1 MKHPF
6 LLLLLLRCLLWLP
19 LTTWAQ
25 TTPATTRLPL
35 TGSVAPEGLSKL
47 TLTRGD
53 SAILQVGLLNTSG
66 TAVLDVTGIEDLT
79 LEIYP
84 SSESATQATTPLT
97 LLSADLDGS
106 LTLEEWTA
114 GSGQHATFELG
125 TLQTNLAMTTRQLT
139 LWGVI
144 YGTLTDGSRRTFG
157 AGNIVMRN
165 SNAGGVPP
173 AEVLDPLYPTLSQLL
188 AYTQQIEALEARIAA
203 LEAGNP
209 PDPPSVTADSTDGYT
224 ADSTDA
230 FTADQT

>member
-1 MKHPF
+1 MKLPF
-6 LLLLLLRCLLWLP
+6 LLLLLWFP
-19 LTTWAQ
+19 LSAWAQ

-53 SAILQVGLLNTSG
+53 SAILQVGLLNSGG

-79 LEIYP
+79 LEIYA

-97 LLSADLDGS
+97 LLSADLDET

-114 GSGQHATFELG
+114 GTGQHATFELG
-125 TLQTNLAMTTRQLT
+125 TLQTNLTMTTRQLT

-144 YGTLTDGSRRTFG
+144 YGTLSDGSRRTFG

-173 AEVLDPLYPTLSQLL
+173 AAVLDPLYPTLSQLL
-188 AYTQQIEALEARIAA
+188 AYTAQIEALEARIEA
-203 LEAGNP
+203 LEEGSP
-209 PDPPSVTADSTDGYT
+209 PAPASVSADSTDGYT